1 MNTPEHQP
9 LVGIFWMLITGFCF
23 VAVTALVK
31 HVGGGVP
38 AAEAAFIRYF
48 LGLVF
53 LIPMIPEML
62 RTRLTGRAVAL
73 FSLRGGF
80 HTIAVMMWFFAM
92 TQISIAEVTSMS
104 YLSPVYVTIGAAIF
118 LGERFA
124 ARRIL
129 AIVAALIGVLIIL
142 RPGFRELSL
151 GHFAQLLATLG
162 FAGSFLVAKRLTF
175 EFSATMVVAMLSVT
189 VTIGLA
195 PFAIAVWVPPT
206 LSQLGWLF
214 LVAAFATAGHYTMS
228 RALAAAPI
236 TATQPVTFLQ
246 LVWAVTLGA
255 LVFGEPVDGF
265 VVLGGVI
272 IMAAVGF
279 IAWREAMIRRRS
291 ARAIPAHPTQI

>member
-1 MNTPEHQP
+1 METSQSHP
-9 LVGIFWMLITGFCF
+9 LVGILWMVVTGLCF
-23 VAVTALVK
+23 VAVTAVVK

-38 AAEAAFIRYF
+38 APEAAFLRYL

-53 LIPMIPEML
+53 LVPML
-62 RTRLTGRAVAL
+62 REMARSKLNKRGVVL
-73 FSLRGGF
+73 FSIRGGF
-80 HTIAVMMWFFAM
+80 HTIGVMMWFFAM
-92 TQISIAEVTSMS
+92 TQISIAEVTAMS

-118 LGERFA
+118 LGEPLA

-129 AIVAALIGVLIIL
+129 AVVAALIGVLIIL
-142 RPGFRELSL
+142 RPGFRELSP
-151 GHFAQLLATLG
+151 GHISQLMATLG
-162 FAGSFLVAKRLTF
+162 FAGSFLVAKRLTN
-175 EFSATMVVAMLSVT
+175 EYSPTMIVAMLSIT

-206 LSQLGWLF
+206 LEQLGWLF
-214 LVAAFATAGHYTMS
+214 LVAGFATAGHYTMS
-228 RALAAAPI
+228 RALAVAPI

-255 LVFGEPVDGF
+255 LVFGEPVDGM

-279 IAWREAMIRRRS
+279 IAWREAMLRRRS
-291 ARAIPAHPTQI
+291 VKAQPPNVNPM